1 MLRKLEELSNSELIQ
16 LFESAKT
23 FDDEGDLMDELENF
37 TKERF
42 GQCFTRQ
49 VDVSVHDIYRELAE
63 RFVNHLQSNNL

>member
-16 LFESAKT
+16 LFESAKI
-23 FDDEGDLMDELENF
+23 FDDEGDLMDKLENF

-42 GQCFTRQ
+42 GKCFTRQ